1 MIRRGGGLSIL
12 AADFQI
18 TGNLRSDGEIHI
30 DGIVNGTVAAGAIMV
45 GQSGTVIGDLIAD
58 RITIA
63 GTVHGT
69 VNAASLSLLK
79 TARVH
84 ADVRCDQFE
93 SAPGA
98 VLELQGEAA
107 AAATAA
113 ADPTEAS

>member
-1 MIRRGGGLSIL
+1 MVSRGGGLSIL

-18 TGNLRSDGEIHI
+18 TGSLRSTGEIHI
-30 DGIVNGTVAAGAIMV
+30 DGIVNGEVVAAAIMV

-58 RITIA
+58 QITIA

-69 VNAASLSLLK
+69 VTATAVALTK

-84 ADVRCDQFE
+84 ADLRCHGFT

-98 VLELQGEAA
+98 VLELQGQSAMSSPA
-107 AAATAA
+107 SDT
-113 ADPTEAS
+113 TESV